1 VKAASGVL
9 IADAP
14 WLSIQSRKLNW
25 HVCSDRLRVSAI
37 HYLNPAPLMWSFE
50 HEPSRTLLRER
61 YALSSDTPA
70 ECAAKLASGA
80 ADIGLV
86 PVAAFATNPSLA
98 VMPGCT
104 IASRDHVRSIILA
117 VRNPEGVY
125 GVRRV
130 ALDTSSLTSAAYT
143 KILFA
148 RHWNTAPEFVPHEPN
163 LDAMLSVADAA
174 LLIGDPAL
182 IALEHRRAREYR
194 TGQHLIYYD
203 LAHEWRV
210 FSGTV
215 WVSALWGVRPEAVGG
230 SSSLTTQIIEDFERS
245 RDAGRANI
253 DTLAAEW
260 SRRIP
265 VPRHVIRSYLTDNIW
280 YILDDDC
287 MQGLD
292 TFYRYGVEC
301 GALPSVPK
309 LRYL

>member
-1 VKAASGVL
+1 VTT
-9 IADAP
+9 
-14 WLSIQSRKLNW
+14 
-25 HVCSDRLRVSAI
+25 DRLRVSAI

-50 HEPSRTLLRER
+50 HEPDRARLSER
-61 YALSSDTPA
+61 YSITSDTPA
-70 ECAAKLASGA
+70 ECAAKLASGE

-86 PVAAFATNPSLA
+86 PVAAFANDPSML
-98 VMPGCT
+98 VIPGCT

-148 RHWNTAPEFVPHEPN
+148 RHWHTTPEFVPQAPD
-163 LDAMLSVADAA
+163 LDVMLHVADAA
-174 LLIGDPAL
+174 LLIGDAAL

-194 TGQHLIYYD
+194 TGQRLIYYD

-210 FSGTV
+210 FTGTV
-215 WVSALWGVRPEAVGG
+215 WVSALWGVRPEAVEGDTYL
-230 SSSLTTQIIEDFERS
+230 SSQIAEDFERS
-245 RDAGRANI
+245 RDAGIAHI
-253 DTLAAEW
+253 DQLAAEW

-265 VPRHVIRSYLTDNIW
+265 VPRPVIRSYLTDNIW
-280 YILDDDC
+280 YIFDDAC
-287 MQGLD
+287 MQGLEL
-292 TFYRYGVEC
+292 FYRYAVEC
-301 GALPSVPK
+301 GALPVAPK